1 MITKTVSETRE
12 GLADLLGRVQHGG
25 EEVTIMKHGKPV
37 AAIISIE
44 ALAFLERMEDEA
56 LGQMAA
62 ESYAEYLAD
71 PSKARSAEEVFAD
84 LLADDRLE

>member
-1 MITKTVSETRE
+1 MIVKTVSETRD

-25 EEVTIMKHGKPV
+25 EKVTIMKHGKPV

-44 ALAFLERMEDEA
+44 ALAFLERMEDET
-56 LGQMAA
+56 LGRMAA

-71 PSKARSAEEVFAD
+71 PSKARSAEEVFGE
-84 LLADDRLE
+84 LLADNRLE

>member
-44 ALAFLERMEDEA
+44 ALH
-56 LGQMAA
+56 
-62 ESYAEYLAD
+62 
-71 PSKARSAEEVFAD
+71 EVT
-84 LLADDRLE
+84 LTTQVRCLIKLIVLHG